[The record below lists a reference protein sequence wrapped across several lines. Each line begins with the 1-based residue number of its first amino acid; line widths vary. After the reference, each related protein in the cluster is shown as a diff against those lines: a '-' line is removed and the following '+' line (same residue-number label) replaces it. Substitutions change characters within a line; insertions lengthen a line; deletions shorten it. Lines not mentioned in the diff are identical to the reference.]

1 MFPNEYQLNGDDNFS
16 IIINNTEDDFLNSV
30 RNIESCEDISLLFT
44 VIITLIGLIGH
55 FLTIFVFIQKRFRKN
70 SSHIYMLCLAI
81 NNFVYLIIRLSNY
94 NTNNSFSLSDK
105 HNLVCKSFTYLKYV
119 LRFTSAYIIVAFTL
133 QRLLVVWSPFY
144 NGFKSKKSAWL
155 TVCLVFFISCVL
167 NSWSLFLFEN
177 NNSCEVKKDYN
188 NEYFL
193 IILVY
198 IVFILII
205 PIIIITVS
213 NLIIIL
219 NIKKSKLKR
228 KELTKMNCKK
238 KKEKRKSKLK
248 RSQLPNRHQLMSYS
262 LNLIEH
268 ELSIVKRTYFLNV
281 NQLINNI
288 TNQPNNTKNIT
299 NLLLVI
305 SFSYSL
311 LNLPYLI
318 SWCIFY
324 FGELMN
330 RTPLETNQIYSVIKI
345 SEIFFLINY
354 SINFYIYCL
363 SGSIFRKQLKYSG
376 KLYLLLTCL
385 DIILI

>member
-1 MFPNEYQLNGDDNFS
+1 
-16 IIINNTEDDFLNSV
+16 
-30 RNIESCEDISLLFT
+30 
-44 VIITLIGLIGH
+44 
-55 FLTIFVFIQKRFRKN
+55 
-70 SSHIYMLCLAI
+70 
-81 NNFVYLIIRLSNY
+81 
-94 NTNNSFSLSDK
+94 
-105 HNLVCKSFTYLKYV
+105 
-119 LRFTSAYIIVAFTL
+119 
-133 QRLLVVWSPFY
+133 
-144 NGFKSKKSAWL
+144 
-155 TVCLVFFISCVL
+155 
-167 NSWSLFLFEN
+167 
-177 NNSCEVKKDYN
+177 
-188 NEYFL
+188 
-193 IILVY
+193 
-198 IVFILII
+198 
-205 PIIIITVS
+205 
-213 NLIIIL
+213 
-219 NIKKSKLKR
+219 
-228 KELTKMNCKK
+228 
-238 KKEKRKSKLK
+238 
-248 RSQLPNRHQLMSYS
+248 MSYS

-385 DIILI
+385 DIILIVYLFKLIMENQKLRELKILLSLKNLSSKSLKFNLKMNFIIKFY

>member
-1 MFPNEYQLNGDDNFS
+1 MFPNEYQLINGDNFS
-16 IIINNTEDDFLNSV
+16 IIINNTEDEFINSV
-30 RNIESCEDISLLFT
+30 KSIESCEDISLLFT
-44 VIITLIGLIGH
+44 IIITLIGLIGH

-81 NNFVYLIIRLSNY
+81 NNFVYLIIHLSNF
-94 NTNNSFSLSDK
+94 NTNNSSFSLSDT

-144 NGFKSKKSAWL
+144 AGFKSKKSAWL
-155 TVCLVFFISCVL
+155 TVCIVFSLSCVL

-177 NNSCEVKKDYN
+177 NNSCDVKKDYN

-193 IILVY
+193 IILIY

-205 PIIIITVS
+205 PILIITIS
-213 NLIIIL
+213 NLIIIS

-228 KELTKMNCKK
+228 KELTKMNCNNNNKK
-238 KKEKRKSKLK
+238 KRKSKLK
-248 RSQLPNRHQLMSYS
+248 RSQLPAKHHLMSYS
-262 LNLIEH
+262 LNLVEH

-281 NQLINNI
+281 DQLIKNM

-318 SWCIFY
+318 SWCSFY
-324 FGELMN
+324 LGELMD

-354 SINFYIYCL
+354 SSNFYIYCL

-376 KLYLLLTCL
+376 K
-385 DIILI
+385 